1 MYAMEQQYYLQ
12 VQNTNIIDTNTI
24 NTINSIPNN
33 INTNSN
39 SIVVL
44 NQKVR
49 SRYNLTI
56 KNSKVKYSSLTFNS
70 FNYCFI

>member
-12 VQNTNIIDTNTI
+12 VQNTNIIDPNTI

-33 INTNSN
+33 INTNN
-39 SIVVL
+39 NNIVVL

-49 SRYNLTI
+49 YTQ
-56 KNSKVKYSSLTFNS
+56 
-70 FNYCFI
+70 